1 MPRRLTAA
9 LLLVATPFVFATPP
23 EPPPPADP
31 LPELADGT
39 GPATQNMKA
48 FRVAAGLTVDLFAA
62 EPTLASPVAI
72 SVDEKGR
79 VYAAEEYR
87 LGKGAAENRDNPK
100 DRFSFWLDDELQLK
114 TLDDRL
120 AMYRKWEKKFDGG
133 MKWFTR
139 WGDQVRLVEDTNGD
153 GKADKSSVFA
163 SGFNGP
169 LDGLAAGVLAK
180 DGDVYLTNIPHLWKL
195 KDTKG
200 TGIADKKDVLLSGFG
215 VNCAFYGHD
224 LHGLIFGPDGKLY
237 FTVGDRGFNVTS
249 KEGKQFAGLR
259 TGAVFRC
266 DPDGTNFE
274 VVMRGLRNPQE
285 LAFDQYGN
293 LFADDNNCD
302 KGDHARLV
310 YVCEDGDS
318 GWHMEYQTINPPYMG
333 GPWFAERLWHLPHAG
348 QPAYVLPPVGRIGT
362 GPSGFLFTSGT
373 TLPDR
378 YKNAFIMCNYAGG
391 MGLEAFRVT
400 PRGAG
405 FEVADYHDFLKP
417 IMATDVDQG
426 PDGKLYVSDFV
437 NLDWSGKSMGGRI
450 YTVFDKQKVT
460 EPAALETKKLFAE
473 GFKQRPTAELAKLLG
488 HPEQRVRLRAQWALA
503 EKVETKNVGDIGS
516 TATTFHGLEAFRRV
530 LADTNR
536 LARLHAVWG
545 LGQLGRRGA
554 LFLVKPDLAT
564 LLHDTDPEIRGQ
576 AAKVCGEV
584 GDGDLTGTLSELLS
598 DPSTRVRFFAAQSL
612 GKLKHRPAV
621 EPLFRVLAENK
632 DSDPWLRHACVA
644 ALARIGDAEAVAA
657 KATDPN
663 ASVRLAVVLVQ
674 RRLGDKR
681 VSRFLADADPLVRAE
696 AARAVHDL
704 PIESE
709 FAALA
714 AVLPPLSTSTDD
726 ESIVRRAISANYRLG
741 GAEHV
746 ARVLAAAGNPALSP
760 PVRQEAVLALRDWA
774 NPPPRDRVTGFWN
787 PLPKRDAAVVRGV
800 VGPGFEKLLGSAS
813 GQLLTDVVGLIGP
826 LGLEVS
832 EPTLTGWVGDGS
844 KDVPV
849 RVAALRV
856 LADRRAKTLPDSL
869 AVALKGTAPLLR
881 AEARDVLTATDP
893 TNGVESLKT
902 VLADAKAATSEKQR
916 AVAAL
921 ARTNAPAAATA
932 LDGWAEKLSAK
943 AVPAEL
949 QLDVLEALKA
959 APNPAR
965 DKARTAFES
974 SLPGGPAYSKFA
986 VSLVG
991 GDAARGREVF
1001 VGHAAAQCLRCHTV
1015 NGNGGNAG
1023 PDLSKVAGQAGKDRA
1038 YLIESLLN
1046 PSAKIAPGFGA
1057 VTLNLVDG
1065 RAVSGVLAEESAKGV
1080 VLVHADGRREAI
1092 ATDDIERRSQ
1102 ATSAMP
1108 AVDRSLTPREVRDLV
1123 EYLSTLK

>member
-1 MPRRLTAA
+1 MHRRLLAA
-9 LLLVATPFVFATPP
+9 FALAAVAPLLFATPP
-23 EPPPPADP
+23 EPPPAAPIPD
-31 LPELADGT
+31 LADGT
-39 GPATQNMKA
+39 AAALQNMKS
-48 FRVAAGLTVDLFAA
+48 FRVPAGLTVELFAA
-62 EPTLASPVAI
+62 EPKLASPVAI

-79 VYAAEEYR
+79 VFVAEEYR

-114 TLDDRL
+114 NTDDRL
-120 AMYRKWEKKFDGG
+120 AMYKRWDKKFPGG
-133 MKWFTR
+133 MEWFTK
-139 WGDQVRLVEDTNGD
+139 WGDQIRLVEDTDGD

-180 DGDVYLTNIPHLWKL
+180 DGDVYLTNIPSLWKL
-195 KDTKG
+195 KDGGNG
-200 TGIADKKDVLLSGFG
+200 TASKKEALLSGFG

-237 FTVGDRGFNVTS
+237 FSIGDRGFNVTS
-249 KEGKQFAGLR
+249 KEGKNFAGLR

-348 QPAYVLPPVGRIGT
+348 QPAYLLPPVGKIGT

-391 MGLEAFRVT
+391 RGLESFRVT
-400 PRGAG
+400 PKGAG
-405 FEVADYHDFLKP
+405 FEIADYHDFLTP

-437 NLDWSGKSMGGRI
+437 NLDWGGKSLGGRI
-450 YTVFDKQKVT
+450 YTVFDKQKVNT
-460 EPAALETKKLFAE
+460 PEALEVKKLFAD
-473 GFKQRPTAELAKLLG
+473 GFVKQPTPALGKLLS
-488 HPEQRVRLRAQWALA
+488 HANQQVRLRAQWELA
-503 EKVETKNVGDIGS
+503 RRGDQDQ
-516 TATTFHGLEAFRRV
+516 FRRA
-530 LADTNR
+530 LGADSE

-545 LGQLGRRGA
+545 LGQIG
-554 LFLVKPDLAT
+554 
-564 LLHDTDPEIRGQ
+564 TDDVMSLILPGLNIVAEDELRAQI
-576 AAKVCGEV
+576 AKVL
-584 GDGDLTGTLSELLS
+584 GDRGYARAAPGLTGHLEN
-598 DPSTRVRFFAAQSL
+598 PNPRVRFFCAQSL

-632 DSDPWLRHACVA
+632 DADPWLRHACVA
-644 ALARIGDAEAVAA
+644 ALARIGDADAVAA
-657 KATDPN
+657 KAADPN
-663 ASVRLAVVLVQ
+663 ASVRLGVVLVQ
-674 RRLGDKR
+674 RKLGDKR
-681 VSRFLADADPLVRAE
+681 VSKLLTDADPLVRAE

-714 AVLPPLSTSTDD
+714 AVLPNLSAGTDD
-726 ESIVRRAISANYRLG
+726 ESIARRAISANFRLG
-741 GAEHV
+741 GAEHA
-746 ARVLAAAGNPALSP
+746 ARVLAAAQSPSLSP
-760 PVRQEAVLALRDWA
+760 AVRQEAVLALRDWP

-787 PLPKRDAAVVRGV
+787 PLPKRDWSTVRGV
-800 VGPGFEKLLGSAS
+800 VGPQFEKLLGSAS
-813 GQLLTDVVGLIGP
+813 GPLLTDVVGLIGP

-832 EPTLTGWVGDGS
+832 EPTLSGWVADAGKG
-844 KDVPV
+844 VPV

-856 LADRRAKTLPDSL
+856 LADRRAKALPESVS
-869 AVALKGTAPLLR
+869 VALKDSAPLLR
-881 AEARDVLTATDP
+881 AEARDVLAASDP
-893 TNGVESLKT
+893 GKGVESLT
-902 VLADAKAATSEKQR
+902 AVLAEAKAAPAERQR
-916 AVAAL
+916 AL
-921 ARTNAPAAATA
+921 ATLAKVKAPAAGAA
-932 LDGWAEKLSAK
+932 LDQWAEKLTAK

-949 QLDVLEALKA
+949 QLDVIEALKS
-959 APNPAR
+959 APSPAR
-965 DKARTAFES
+965 DKARTGFEGA
-974 SLPGGPAYSKFA
+974 LPGGAHSKFA

-991 GDAARGREVF
+991 GDAERGREVF

-1015 NGNGGNAG
+1015 GGSGGNAG
-1023 PDLSKVAGQAGKDRA
+1023 PDLSKVAGQPGKDRA
-1038 YLIESLLN
+1038 YLMESLLN

-1057 VTLNLVDG
+1057 VTLTLADG
-1065 RAVSGVLAEESAKGV
+1065 RSVSGVLAEENAKTV
-1080 VLVHADGRREAI
+1080 VLVHPDNRRETI
-1092 ATDDIERRSQ
+1092 AVEDIERRTQ
-1102 ATSAMP
+1102 PTSAMP
-1108 AVDRSLTPREVRDLV
+1108 AVDRALTPREVRDLV

>member
-1 MPRRLTAA
+1 MPRRLLAA
-9 LLLVATPFVFATPP
+9 LVLAAAAPLFATPP
-23 EPPPPADP
+23 EPPPATPIPD
-31 LPELADGT
+31 LADGT
-39 GPATQNMKA
+39 AAALQHMKS
-48 FRVAAGLTVDLFAA
+48 FRVPAGLTVELFAA
-62 EPTLASPVAI
+62 EPKLASPVAL

-79 VYAAEEYR
+79 VFVAEEYR
-87 LGKGAAENRDNPK
+87 LGKGAAENRGNPK
-100 DRFSFWLDDELQLK
+100 DNFSFWLDDELQLK
-114 TLDDRL
+114 NLDDRL
-120 AMYRKWEKKFDGG
+120 AMYKRWDKKFPGG
-133 MKWFTR
+133 MDWFTK
-139 WGDQVRLVEDTNGD
+139 WSDQVRLVEDTDGD

-163 SGFNGP
+163 GGFNGP

-195 KDTKG
+195 KDG
-200 TGIADKKDVLLSGFG
+200 GNGVASKKEALLGGFG

-237 FTVGDRGFNVTS
+237 FSVGDRGFHVTS
-249 KEGKQFAGLR
+249 KEGKTHSGLR

-348 QPAYVLPPVGRIGT
+348 QPAYLVPPVGKIGT

-391 MGLEAFRVT
+391 RGLESFKVT
-400 PRGAG
+400 PKGAG
-405 FEVADYHDFLKP
+405 FEIADYHDFLTP

-437 NLDWSGKSMGGRI
+437 NLDWGGKSLGGRV
-450 YTVFDKQKVT
+450 YTVFDKQKVNT
-460 EPAALETKKLFAE
+460 PEALETKKLFAE
-473 GFKQRPTAELAKLLG
+473 GFGKQPAAELAKLLG
-488 HPEQRVRLRAQWALA
+488 HPNQQVRLRAQWALSDMA
-503 EKVETKNVGDIGS
+503 VRNP
-516 TATTFHGLEAFRRV
+516 ATGAAGQLMTVFTSSS
-530 LADTNR
+530 DQ
-536 LARLHAVWG
+536 LARIHALWAIGNVSR
-545 LGQLGRRGA
+545 QRGA
-554 LFLVKPDLAT
+554 QPT
-564 LLHDTDPEIRGQ
+564 MMLLGLSDRDPEVAAQ
-576 AAKVCGEV
+576 AAKVTGDLPNDPNAKATPLLLARL
-584 GDGDLTGTLSELLS
+584 GDGA
-598 DPSTRVRFFAAQSL
+598 PRVKFFAAQSL

-632 DSDPWLRHACVA
+632 DADPWLRHACVA
-644 ALARIGDAEAVAA
+644 ALARIGDADAVAA
-657 KATDPN
+657 KSTDPN
-663 ASVRLAVVLVQ
+663 ASVRLGVVLVQ
-674 RRLGDKR
+674 RKLGDKR
-681 VSRFLADADPLVRAE
+681 ISKLLTDADPLVRAE

-714 AVLPPLSTSTDD
+714 AVLPNLTAGTDD
-726 ESIVRRAISANYRLG
+726 ESIARRAISANYRLG
-741 GAEHV
+741 GAEHA
-746 ARVLAAAGNPALSP
+746 ARVLAAAASPSLSP
-760 PVRQEAVLALRDWA
+760 GVRQEAVLALRDWP

-787 PLPKRDAAVVRGV
+787 PLPKRDAATVRGV
-800 VGPGFEKLLGSAS
+800 VGPQFEKLLGSAS
-813 GQLLTDVVGLIGP
+813 GPLLTDVVGLIGP

-832 EPTLTGWVGDGS
+832 EPTLSGWVADAGKG
-844 KDVPV
+844 VPV

-856 LADRRAKTLPDSL
+856 LADRRAKALPESVS
-869 AVALKGTAPLLR
+869 VALKDAAPLLR
-881 AEARDVLTATDP
+881 AEARDVLAATDP
-893 TNGVESLKT
+893 AKGVESLT
-902 VLADAKAATSEKQR
+902 AVLGSAKAAASEQQR
-916 AVAAL
+916 AL
-921 ARTNAPAAATA
+921 ATLGKLKAPA
-932 LDGWAEKLSAK
+932 LDAWAEKLTAK

-949 QLDVLEALKA
+949 QLDVIEALKA
-959 APNPAR
+959 APSPAR
-965 DKARTAFES
+965 DKARTAFEGA
-974 SLPGGPAYSKFA
+974 LPGGAAYSKFA

-991 GDAARGREVF
+991 GDADRGREVF
-1001 VGHAAAQCLRCHTV
+1001 VGHAAAQCLRCHV
-1015 NGNGGNAG
+1015 VGGMGGNAG
-1023 PDLSKVAGQAGKDRA
+1023 PDLSKVAGQPGKDRA
-1038 YLIESLLN
+1038 YLMESLLN

-1057 VTLNLVDG
+1057 VTLTLVDG
-1065 RAVSGVLAEESAKGV
+1065 RSVSGVLAEETAKSV
-1080 VLVHADGRREAI
+1080 VLVHPDNRRETI
-1092 ATDDIERRSQ
+1092 ALEDIERRSQ
-1102 ATSAMP
+1102 PTSAMP